1 MYNKYFEMMD
11 EEKKEITKK
20 ECCNDK
26 KILLIDYNYVCENCG
41 VVLDSTENEDI
52 CNGKFQVF
60 NGSFIL
66 TTLIKGNYSKQNR
79 SLMRLQKWN
88 NYLYKE
94 ITLKKSFEEIKKI
107 LEEININDLDIFNNA
122 CYFYQKIYQETS
134 SRKNIKHCIYIY
146 CIFNSCLMNKIYDIN
161 LFELLKDKKLSI
173 NNFNNAMNKLDKIVE
188 NVYFLHSDIPKY
200 QKILKEKYQKDISLI
215 NLIIIFNKNIKN
227 ISKIKIKLNYSS
239 ILIFTIYNL
248 LDNKD
253 NFIINFNISKITM
266 KKIYKLI

>member
-1 MYNKYFEMMD
+1 M
-11 EEKKEITKK
+11 
-20 ECCNDK
+20 
-26 KILLIDYNYVCENCG
+26 
-41 VVLDSTENEDI
+41 
-52 CNGKFQVF
+52 
-60 NGSFIL
+60 
-66 TTLIKGNYSKQNR
+66 
-79 SLMRLQKWN
+79 
-88 NYLYKE
+88 
-94 ITLKKSFEEIKKI
+94 
-107 LEEININDLDIFNNA
+107 
-122 CYFYQKIYQETS
+122 
-134 SRKNIKHCIYIY
+134 
-146 CIFNSCLMNKIYDIN
+146 
-161 LFELLKDKKLSI
+161 LKDKKLSI
-173 NNFNNAMNKLDKIVE
+173 NNFNNAMNKLDKIVK